1 MNRSIHHIPI
11 AYRITAWFSI
21 LIILLVMQ
29 FLLFD
34 AQNQKLIDIHD
45 RLVKHPFTVTK
56 ASLRLEKRVV
66 EIRLYSDLILNAH
79 SPDEIQKIEHQ
90 LQESWN
96 GLKENMKIIQER
108 FLGDMNRVTE
118 TQTLLDAWWHTL
130 QQREIVLLLD
140 NRAAEAQ
147 ALHTSPEHLK
157 RMERIHEN
165 LHYIVQFAQNK
176 LRAIS
181 GEFDHSATAA
191 RQVVLLFFSAI
202 LLFGLLV
209 AVLATRAITRPLRE
223 MNDAVTRIA
232 SKNFAITVP
241 GTERKD
247 EFGTLARSI
256 GILQGMA
263 RHIDE
268 ESWIK
273 SQVNQLSV
281 QLQQLSDPG
290 LFAHQVIHH
299 LTPLLNGSHGAC
311 YLHDEDRKVLELKGG
326 YGLDDLNQ
334 ARQIIALG
342 ENQVGLCAQT
352 GQTILL
358 SDLPKGYVKIASGL
372 GEAKPQTLILI
383 PLRFQ
388 ERTLGVVEIA
398 SFQAFTPTHHALLEN
413 IQPVIGINLE
423 SLYRLQRTR
432 NLLHQSER
440 QAQQLRQ
447 SEAELQVQGEELQA
461 INATLRSKS
470 ATLEQQAM
478 ELRRSEEELTTQGEA
493 LQVANEE
500 LRTKNETLE
509 RHTRALQE
517 ARQVAERNAAE
528 LEQASRYKSEFLA
541 NMSHELRTPLNSL
554 LILSR
559 ALAINPE
566 GNLNEDQK
574 ESAQIIHDS
583 GQDLLMLINDILDLA
598 KVESGKMELALEPVS
613 LVQLLAN
620 LERRFTP
627 LAQDKGLALTLRA
640 TPHTP
645 ATLRTDPHKLGRIL
659 TNLLANAIKFTDQ
672 GEVTLSVDLLS
683 TPGSTASATSPDE
696 RVWLAWTVHDTGIG
710 IPAGQEERIFQAF
723 QQVDGTTS
731 RRHGGTGLGLTIA
744 RELATLLGG
753 EIRVASTPGSG
764 SRFTLTLPIPAPA
777 ADPDSALASATL
789 PGSTPHTRRP
799 DPLSPASIFP
809 ASGSSAP
816 PPLPAHQ
823 KKTILIVEDDPVF
836 ARILNNLAQ
845 DKGFSPILAPDGE
858 QGLTLAIRHLPSG
871 VILDLTLPDMDGWSV
886 LKQLKSNPV
895 TREIP
900 VHVISARDESA
911 FGTTQGA
918 TDYWVKPIG
927 REQIEIVMNRIA
939 CSQGGLLQPRHVLV
953 IEDDP
958 NARKAIA
965 TLLEESSEVK
975 TTCVAK
981 AEEALARLG
990 EEPFCCMVLDL
1001 NLRGI
1006 SGFELLERAT
1016 TNGLRLPPVIIYSGR
1031 MLSDQE
1037 TLYLRQYTDHIII
1050 KGERSP
1056 ERLQEEVAQFLHQMQ
1071 HVPTGSFPPATAINP
1086 AIHQIPALKDKTVL
1100 IVDDDMRNIFA
1111 LSKALRARGLQVLMA
1126 QDGIRSMTQL
1136 QAHPEIDLVIMDI
1149 MMPEMDGYT
1158 AMRTIRSHAHW
1169 QDLPIVALTA
1179 KAMSGEREK
1188 CLQAGAND
1196 YLAKPV
1202 DLDKLMAMMHH
1213 WLTRTP

>member
-11 AYRITAWFSI
+11 AYRISAGFSI
-21 LIILLVMQ
+21 LIILLIMQ

-34 AQNQKLIDIHD
+34 TQNQKLANIHD

-56 ASLRLEKRVV
+56 AALRLEKRII
-66 EIRLYSDLILNAH
+66 EIRLYSDLILTPQ
-79 SPDEIQKIEHQ
+79 SPDDIQKIEHQ
-90 LQESWN
+90 LQESWSDLN
-96 GLKENMKIIQER
+96 ENMRIIQER
-108 FLGDMNRVTE
+108 FLGDMNRVIE
-118 TQTLLDAWWHTL
+118 TQTLLDTWWHAL
-130 QQREIVLLLD
+130 HQREIVLILD
-140 NRAAEAQ
+140 NRTPEAQ
-147 ALHTSPEHLK
+147 ALHTTSEYLK
-157 RMERIHEN
+157 RVDRINEN
-165 LHYIVQFAQNK
+165 INYIVQFAQNK
-176 LRAIS
+176 VLSLS
-181 GEFDHSATAA
+181 GEFDQSATAA

-202 LLFGLLV
+202 MLFGLVV
-209 AVLATRAITRPLRE
+209 AILATRAITRPLRE
-223 MNDAVTRIA
+223 MNESVTQLA
-232 SKNFAITVP
+232 AKNFTIAIP

-273 SQVNQLSV
+273 SQVNHLSV

-311 YLHDEDRKVLELKGG
+311 YLHNEDKKVLELKGG
-326 YGLDDLNQ
+326 YGLEDMKQ
-334 ARQIIALG
+334 ARLTIPLG
-342 ENQVGLCAQT
+342 ETQVGLCAQT
-352 GQTILL
+352 GQTIQL
-358 SDLPKGYVKIASGL
+358 SDVPKEYVKIASGL
-372 GEAKPQTLILI
+372 GEAKPQALILI

-398 SFQAFTPTHHALLEN
+398 SFREFTPTHHALLET

-432 NLLHQSER
+432 NLLQQSES

-447 SEAELQVQGEELQA
+447 SEAELQVQGEELQV
-461 INATLRSKS
+461 INETLRSKS
-470 ATLEQQAM
+470 ETLEQQAM

-493 LQVANEE
+493 LQIANEE

-517 ARQVAERNAAE
+517 ARQIAERNAAE

-554 LILSR
+554 LILAR

-613 LVQLLAN
+613 VVQMLTN

-627 LAQDKGLALTLRA
+627 LARDKALTLTLRA

-672 GEVTLSVDLLS
+672 GEVTLTVDKI
-683 TPGSTASATSPDE
+683 PPPFPPPSAPDKRE
-696 RVWLAWTVHDTGIG
+696 WLAWTVHDTGIG

-744 RELATLLGG
+744 RELAILLGG
-753 EIRVASTPGSG
+753 QIQVSSIPGSG
-764 SRFTLTLPIPAPA
+764 SRFTLTLPIPLPVSEASEETVPPATPVPQPRLTDPPHPVAAAPVTA
-777 ADPDSALASATL
+777 
-789 PGSTPHTRRP
+789 
-799 DPLSPASIFP
+799 PLR
-809 ASGSSAP
+809 
-816 PPLPAHQ
+816 
-823 KKTILIVEDDPVF
+823 KKTILIIEDDPVF
-836 ARILNNLAQ
+836 SRILNELSQ
-845 DKGFSPILAPDGE
+845 GKGFSPIMATDGE
-858 QGLTLAIRHLPSG
+858 HGLTLAIRHLPAG

-886 LKQLKSNPV
+886 LKQLKANPV
-895 TREIP
+895 TRDIP

-911 FGTTQGA
+911 FGTAQGA
-918 TDYWVKPIG
+918 ADYWVKPIG
-927 REQIEIVMNRIA
+927 REQIETVMNRIA
-939 CSQGGLLQPRHVLV
+939 RTQGGLLHPRHVLV

-965 TLLEESSEVK
+965 TLLESTEVK

-990 EEPFCCMVLDL
+990 EETFCCMVLDL
-1001 NLRGI
+1001 NLRGV

-1037 TLYLRQYTDHIII
+1037 TLYLRQFTDHIII

-1071 HVPTGSFPPATAINP
+1071 QTPTGSFPPATAANP

-1126 QDGIRSMTQL
+1126 QDGVRSVTQL

-1158 AMRTIRSHAHW
+1158 AMRTIRSHEQW
-1169 QDLPIVALTA
+1169 RTLPIVALTA

-1188 CLQAGAND
+1188 CQQAGAND

-1213 WLTRTP
+1213 WLTQTS